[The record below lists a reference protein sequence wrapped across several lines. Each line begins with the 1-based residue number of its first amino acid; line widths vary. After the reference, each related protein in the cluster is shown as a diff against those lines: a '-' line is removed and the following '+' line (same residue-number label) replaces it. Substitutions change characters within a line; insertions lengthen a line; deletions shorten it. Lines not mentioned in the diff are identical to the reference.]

1 MMKDFRVAQEFF
13 ELTKNYWIM
22 TTEMLISFQE
32 QNEKMWNALVEQGCI
47 SRDEAKEMLEKWLSW
62 SKEQREQFNKLM
74 EDNWKKAENLFNNNK
89 K

>member
-1 MMKDFRVAQEFF
+1 MNDFRVAQEFF

-32 QNEKMWNALVEQGCI
+32 QNEKMWHTLVEQGCI
-47 SRDEAKEMLEKWLSW
+47 SQNEAKEMLDKWLSW
-62 SKEQREQFNKLM
+62 SKEQREQFNKQM
-74 EDNWKKAENLFNNNK
+74 EDNWKKAENLFNNKSK